1 LKTAS
6 VLLDDTA
13 PSLLPAWCLLGLS
26 SLLRTPE
33 RSLSTLEACGGP
45 LGPPSLRFLHF
56 QSPGWFLAET
66 PARTATEFD
75 CSNLCSDKD
84 SDDSSWCVGYE
95 YIPVTPGAGTRR
107 FTSTCRLFD
116 DCTKV
121 KEEAAA
127 VKEAEAQ
134 AEKIRAEKEEEERL
148 EAEARARA
156 EKAEKERK
164 EAEQRAKAEK
174 EEAERKE
181 AEARARAKEEEE
193 ERREEEER
201 EEEEWR
207 KKEEELQKEAERK
220 AEERAK
226 AAAEQAEAEERAR
239 AAAEQEERQQAEAE
253 ESAPEEQQQ
262 QQGEETPMASP
273 TPAPYTGERCLRL
286 DDTDFDRRA
295 APRPRPRCAPAP
307 RPCASAQCPL
317 LLAGGFCPKRRHAR
331 RRRTIASTRAWTR
344 AARIT
349 PGVST
354 TSSSSSAERARA
366 DCSTTAPRPLKPLY
380 RRRLPPRA

>member
-1 LKTAS
+1 MKTAS

-164 EAEQRAKAEK
+164 EAAMAK
-174 EEAERKE
+174 
-181 AEARARAKEEEE
+181 
-193 ERREEEER
+193 
-201 EEEEWR
+201 
-207 KKEEELQKEAERK
+207 
-220 AEERAK
+220 
-226 AAAEQAEAEERAR
+226 
-239 AAAEQEERQQAEAE
+239 
-253 ESAPEEQQQ
+253 
-262 QQGEETPMASP
+262 
-273 TPAPYTGERCLRL
+273 RL
-286 DDTDFDRRA
+286 
-295 APRPRPRCAPAP
+295 
-307 RPCASAQCPL
+307 
-317 LLAGGFCPKRRHAR
+317 GG
-331 RRRTIASTRAWTR
+331 
-344 AARIT
+344 
-349 PGVST
+349 
-354 TSSSSSAERARA
+354 SSSSSKGLSMAANIENGMAKNA
-366 DCSTTAPRPLKPLY
+366 AA
-380 RRRLPPRA
+380 LPPVPTAKPRRAARLATKKD